1 MPQPTRRSLIL
12 SGALLLVRCEALAAP
27 RAELWPRWQQHNPSA
42 TTRIDHAAWG
52 GFLRKYL
59 RPGGDGINRI
69 AYGAIGGADR
79 DTLASYIDTLAAT
92 PINGFARPE
101 QFAFWVNLYN
111 AVTVRTVLA
120 HYPVRSIRDIN
131 ISPGLFAIGPWGKK
145 LVEVEGEALSLD
157 DIEHRILR
165 PIWRDPRIHYAV
177 NCAALGCPN
186 LRPEPF
192 TGANAEA
199 LLERAAP
206 EYINHPRGAAVEGG
220 GLVVSSIYDWYQID
234 FGGSERGVIDHLRHY
249 ARSPLAQALVGI
261 SAISATR
268 YDWALNDAAATAA
281 NRRNG
286 AAE

>member
-27 RAELWPRWQQHNPSA
+27 RAELWPRWQQHDPSA
-42 TTRIDHAAWG
+42 TARIDHAAWG

-59 RPGGDGINRI
+59 RAGGDGINRV
-69 AYGAIGGADR
+69 AYSAIGAADR
-79 DTLASYIDTLAAT
+79 DALAAYIDTLAAT
-92 PINGFARPE
+92 PVSGFARPE

-120 HYPVRSIRDIN
+120 HYPVRSIRDID
-131 ISPGLFAIGPWGKK
+131 ISPGLFVIGPWGKK
-145 LVEVEGEALSLD
+145 LVAVEGEALSLD

-186 LRPEPF
+186 LSSEPF
-192 TGANAEA
+192 AGATAEM
-199 LLERAAP
+199 LLARAAP
-206 EYINHPRGAAVEGG
+206 EYVNHRRGATVEDGR
-220 GLVVSSIYDWYQID
+220 LVVSSIYDWYQID
-234 FGGSERGVIDHLRHY
+234 FDGSERGVIEHLRRY
-249 ARSPLAQALVGI
+249 ARPPLAQALVGI

-268 YDWALNDAAATAA
+268 YDWALNDAAANGRT
-281 NRRNG
+281 G
-286 AAE
+286 AAG

>member
-12 SGALLLVRCEALAAP
+12 SGALLLVQCEALAAP
-27 RAELWPRWQQHNPSA
+27 RAELWPRWQQHDPSA

-59 RPGGDGINRI
+59 RAGSDGINRV
-69 AYGAIGGADR
+69 AYGATGDADR
-79 DTLASYIDTLAAT
+79 DTLAAYIDMLAAT
-92 PINGFARPE
+92 SVGGFARPE

-120 HYPVRSIRDIN
+120 HYPVRSIREID
-131 ISPGLFAIGPWGKK
+131 ISPGFFAVGPWGRK
-145 LVEVEGEALSLD
+145 LVAVEGEALSLD

-186 LRPEPF
+186 LQPEPF
-192 TGANAEA
+192 TGVNAEA
-199 LLERAAP
+199 LLEGAAP
-206 EYINHPRGAAVEGG
+206 AYVNHRRGAAVEDR
-220 GLVVSSIYDWYQID
+220 GLVVSSIYDWYQSD
-234 FGGSERGVIDHLRHY
+234 FGGSEHGVIEHLRRY
-249 ARSPLAQALVGI
+249 ARPPLAQALAGI

-281 NRRNG
+281 SGRNG